1 MILKPTKIGSRS
13 FIGNGAYVPNGAT
26 VPDDVLIGVQTRT
39 PENAQLQSGQTW
51 IGSPAVL
58 LPDRER
64 LTGFPESLTF
74 RPSWRRRL
82 ARGFIEGLRIVL
94 PLALVI
100 ATGYLIV
107 VLVMPLAEDNGWGM
121 KVANALAVAGCLYGL
136 ASFLLVVALKWILMG
151 RYRPCARAMW
161 TPFVWIS
168 EAVTN
173 LYESL
178 AVPNLLDFLR
188 GTPMLPWALRLLG
201 AKIGRGVYLNTT
213 DLTEFDCVRI
223 GDEAELNAWCGP
235 QTHLFEDRVMKI
247 GMVEIG
253 ARTTI
258 GARGT
263 ILYDTHVGDG
273 VKLGPLTLVAKGER
287 LPAAT
292 RWEGSPAAPV
302 DEEQMSPQKRFAP
315 EHGN

>member
-1 MILKPTKIGSRS
+1 
-13 FIGNGAYVPNGAT
+13 
-26 VPDDVLIGVQTRT
+26 
-39 PENAQLQSGQTW
+39 
-51 IGSPAVL
+51 
-58 LPDRER
+58 
-64 LTGFPESLTF
+64 
-74 RPSWRRRL
+74 
-82 ARGFIEGLRIVL
+82 
-94 PLALVI
+94 
-100 ATGYLIV
+100 
-107 VLVMPLAEDNGWGM
+107 VMPYAEENGWGL
-121 KVANALAVAGCLYGL
+121 KVANALAIAGCLYGV
-136 ASFLLVVALKWILMG
+136 ASFLLVVALKWILIG

-201 AKIGRGVYLNTT
+201 ARIGKGVYLNTT

-247 GMVEIG
+247 GAVEIG
-253 ARTTI
+253 TRTTI
-258 GARGT
+258 GPRTT
-263 ILYDTHVGDG
+263 ILYDTQVGDG
-273 VKLGPLTLVAKGER
+273 VVLGPLTLVAKGER

-292 RWEGSPAAPV
+292 RWEGSPAAPA
-302 DEEQMSPQKRFAP
+302 DEK
-315 EHGN
+315 